1 MLVRKQLPHVL
12 IVLVILLV
20 AACDTASPPPPEI
33 TVVITAVDD
42 TAALADGV
50 AQALT
55 GTAQVYVAATET
67 ELAYQGI
74 HPTDTLT
81 PTPSITFTPAPTHP
95 VTPTRTPTATIT
107 LTPTFAPFPTNTPAA
122 IASDSVAFGWV
133 RILNASRQR
142 ADSGLDIYINDV
154 RIARSLVFRGQT
166 VFQQVPAGAVRISL
180 QNVDAGFNIQPG
192 QPAPPALLSTVIEVT
207 PGAAVSMVISDD
219 VDRALRFTQ
228 VQEDSS
234 PLPSGKSRITVVQV
248 NPFLIDSNVLVPNT
262 GRSLGYDVKADEIV
276 GPMDVPPGSYPIE
289 FYDALQPD
297 QLYARLDQIELANR
311 IGYLLVMV
319 APELESTNPTD
330 FILYTSPT
338 RRVETDLGIRFV
350 NSYSLPVTTLID
362 GQVIFRNL
370 GVGSTSPA
378 IPVSRLGSSLLI
390 QTALGEKLYEGR
402 LGPWQGDTT
411 ESDKIEL
418 LYPNPNPVGGT
429 FAINITEFPQDAP
442 PTAIRANVRLIHAL
456 PGTVGLSLQ
465 IRPAASVTQGDTA
478 PAWVTIAGAA
488 QLEASPYAGR
498 TAGLYDFRVV
508 LQGTDTNTIFGSASN
523 VELLAGGLY
532 DFVIAPGTEVGKARL
547 EILQP
552 EVQFTAAGINEGD
565 PKVVAEAVGATL
577 TALAPAVT
585 VTPTTFFTP
594 TFTISPVPTNT
605 PRPSNTPNVPPPSV
619 VVIPAPPNTVMG
631 TLSINGL
638 GFAPGLTY
646 VITLDDGTTPLV
658 RDRIA
663 DDGTLGETI
672 SLPAG
677 IQPGWHT
684 LVVCVDCRAGGRN
697 QQAVASI
704 QIASPDMTPT
714 LTPAP

>member
-1 MLVRKQLPHVL
+1 
-12 IVLVILLV
+12 
-20 AACDTASPPPPEI
+20 
-33 TVVITAVDD
+33 
-42 TAALADGV
+42 
-50 AQALT
+50 
-55 GTAQVYVAATET
+55 
-67 ELAYQGI
+67 
-74 HPTDTLT
+74 
-81 PTPSITFTPAPTHP
+81 
-95 VTPTRTPTATIT
+95 
-107 LTPTFAPFPTNTPAA
+107 
-122 IASDSVAFGWV
+122 
-133 RILNASRQR
+133 
-142 ADSGLDIYINDV
+142 
-154 RIARSLVFRGQT
+154 
-166 VFQQVPAGAVRISL
+166 
-180 QNVDAGFNIQPG
+180 
-192 QPAPPALLSTVIEVT
+192 
-207 PGAAVSMVISDD
+207 
-219 VDRALRFTQ
+219 
-228 VQEDSS
+228 
-234 PLPSGKSRITVVQV
+234 
-248 NPFLIDSNVLVPNT
+248 
-262 GRSLGYDVKADEIV
+262 
-276 GPMDVPPGSYPIE
+276 
-289 FYDALQPD
+289 
-297 QLYARLDQIELANR
+297 
-311 IGYLLVMV
+311 
-319 APELESTNPTD
+319 
-330 FILYTSPT
+330 
-338 RRVETDLGIRFV
+338 
-350 NSYSLPVTTLID
+350 
-362 GQVIFRNL
+362 
-370 GVGSTSPA
+370 
-378 IPVSRLGSSLLI
+378 
-390 QTALGEKLYEGR
+390 